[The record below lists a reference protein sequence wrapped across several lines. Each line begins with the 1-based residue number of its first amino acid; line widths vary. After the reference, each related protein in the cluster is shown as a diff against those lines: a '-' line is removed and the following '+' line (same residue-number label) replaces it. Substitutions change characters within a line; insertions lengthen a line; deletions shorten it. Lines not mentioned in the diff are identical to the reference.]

1 MTAMTTDLT
10 TSEPVH
16 RPRHAKRAPRLAV
29 DKAALAK
36 LRLVAVAYSHVKS
49 AWFPTQEAYQAE
61 VLPTDVPQVVIEA
74 GTPVGWKDLLGAN
87 TEAVGID
94 HYGAS
99 ADAKTLFKEFGITA
113 DAAVEKAKALI
124 G

>member
-1 MTAMTTDLT
+1 MAI
-10 TSEPVH
+10 
-16 RPRHAKRAPRLAV
+16 LAV
-29 DKAALAK
+29 GDDDQNIYRFRGASVEFIRK
-36 LRLVAVAYSHVKS
+36 
-49 AWFPTQEAYQAE
+49 FQQDYQAE
-61 VLPTDVPQVVIEA
+61 VLPTDVPKVVIEA